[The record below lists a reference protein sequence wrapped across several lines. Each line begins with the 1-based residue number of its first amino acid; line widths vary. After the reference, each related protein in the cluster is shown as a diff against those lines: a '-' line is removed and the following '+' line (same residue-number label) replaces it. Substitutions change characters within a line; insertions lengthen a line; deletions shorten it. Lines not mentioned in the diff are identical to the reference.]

1 MGVERSGLVGSVDHR
16 IRRLSEGPESREGQP
31 FISSWT
37 GLKFG
42 AVGYG
47 DGLSDEVEHS
57 GTDGLG
63 LAWHV
68 SHPFDVPGRSASCR
82 DRDPS
87 CAPFYQID
95 LVMPHRLSPG
105 ATILAFL
112 CDRTQATAAAI
123 GEACHMAPGE
133 VRARLVGLESQ
144 RLITGRQDARLVPP
158 ARAFMITGEGRRKVV
173 P

>member
-16 IRRLSEGPESREGQP
+16 LRWLSQGIDSRQGQP
-31 FISSWT
+31 PISGWI
-37 GLKFG
+37 GLELG
-42 AVGYG
+42 AVGRG
-47 DGLSDEVEHS
+47 DGLSDEVEHRDA
-57 GTDGLG
+57 DGLG

-82 DRDPS
+82 DRDSS

-95 LVMPHRLSPG
+95 LVTPHRFSPD

-123 GEACHMAPGE
+123 GEACHMTPGE
-133 VRARLVGLESQ
+133 VRAHLVGLESQ
-144 RLITGRQDARLVPP
+144 RLITGRHDARFVPP